1 VLHVALLLPV
11 RSRVRCYEQVPLRRR
26 QVVNK
31 PICRLVLISAALK
44 FGGLQVW
51 DPVVICKQ
59 IAALQFIF
67 YGGLALLQLLFL
79 GAFGSFALAASA

>member
-1 VLHVALLLPV
+1 
-11 RSRVRCYEQVPLRRR
+11 
-26 QVVNK
+26 
-31 PICRLVLISAALK
+31 LVLISAALK